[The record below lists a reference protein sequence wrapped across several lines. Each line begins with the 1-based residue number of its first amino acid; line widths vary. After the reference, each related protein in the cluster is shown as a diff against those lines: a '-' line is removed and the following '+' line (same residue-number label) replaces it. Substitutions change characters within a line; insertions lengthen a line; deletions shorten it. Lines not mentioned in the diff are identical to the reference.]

1 MIIVIIENWA
11 RECDFKGKIAVEL
24 SKKAAQPVYL
34 MPKNLANLLMPILPG
49 LYFHKSLQRHINDDL
64 AQLIARGGRYAV
76 IDDEVIVRD
85 IKLDHRYG
93 VEPKH
98 CSVVFANCIEEFQDL
113 IDRGFPNV
121 QLTGNPRL
129 LPSIRAVKVQT
140 ESKPLEKI
148 LFSSNFSMIR
158 PAGSTSVKRVV
169 EDMKLDEEAGA
180 KLAQFIEMHSARELK
195 IRDYLKNLSKVL
207 DITYRVH
214 PIESFQKAKRAFKGS
229 KIKVVKGGNISNDIE
244 QHDLVLHAGC
254 SVALDAQ
261 LVGKKSIW
269 LYVSPEEAA
278 GARSK
283 LSHVYE
289 ATPTLEQL
297 KKLFLPTLNK
307 SDPAIIKQLME
318 GAAHLTRE
326 QSTSMMADALSVETK
341 YLPKISFVHFL
352 KNFSGLIH
360 AYLLWMYRF
369 ATDPIEKERFDNKSI
384 NELLAYCQA
393 NDIHY
398 SRYLGG
404 IIKIGS

>member
-1 MIIVIIENWA
+1 
-11 RECDFKGKIAVEL
+11 
-24 SKKAAQPVYL
+24 

-214 PIESFQKAKRAFKGS
+214 PMSLFKKLNAPS
-229 KIKVVKGGNISNDIE
+229 K
-244 QHDLVLHAGC
+244 DL
-254 SVALDAQ
+254 
-261 LVGKKSIW
+261 K
-269 LYVSPEEAA
+269 
-278 GARSK
+278 SK
-283 LSHVYE
+283 L
-289 ATPTLEQL
+289 
-297 KKLFLPTLNK
+297 
-307 SDPAIIKQLME
+307 
-318 GAAHLTRE
+318 
-326 QSTSMMADALSVETK
+326 
-341 YLPKISFVHFL
+341 
-352 KNFSGLIH
+352 
-360 AYLLWMYRF
+360 
-369 ATDPIEKERFDNKSI
+369 
-384 NELLAYCQA
+384 
-393 NDIHY
+393 
-398 SRYLGG
+398 
-404 IIKIGS
+404 